1 MKQSKPTINILNG
14 DSAAGGFLQ
23 AFATKRPE
31 ILVFRDVLSCGPL
44 YPFNNFK
51 QWQSERLY
59 YWELLCQD
67 NGSDVNDHSSKNN
80 DFYEDFLNIEE
91 SAQIR
96 LWLGMGLSEQL
107 LLCFVVF
114 LFDRLNMDIRRLTVV
129 QFSGVWGQKFKWP
142 LIGLGL
148 LKPNEI
154 AQHPEPFQLN
164 QKQQDYAIAA
174 WQAFSSDNPQ
184 KYLRFMVHKQPPL
197 PLLHQAMSMIKL
209 RYPDVNNGLS
219 LWDQLLLEN
228 TRLYGPKATQILGH
242 TMADKTLALD
252 SVGDWYL
259 YNRLIRLSDVDTKKP
274 LLIMHTSDKQMRS
287 TGFQLTD
294 FGEQVLNNQ
303 ANNCIENGIDDWI
316 GGVHLNAADSR
327 LWCRNDKQQ
336 LVSLD
341 LH

>member
-1 MKQSKPTINILNG
+1 MPTINILNG

-23 AFATKRPE
+23 AFPAERKD

-44 YPFNNFK
+44 YPFNNLK
-51 QWQSERLY
+51 QWQSERLS
-59 YWELLCQD
+59 YWELLSQE
-67 NGSDVNDHSSKNN
+67 NGLAGNDHASNN
-80 DFYEDFLNIEE
+80 DFYEDFLTIEE

-114 LFDRLNMDIRRLTVV
+114 LFDRLNMDIGRLSVV
-129 QFSGVWGQKFKWP
+129 QFSGNWGQKFKLP

-154 AQHPEPFQLN
+154 AQHPEPFLLD

-174 WQAFSSDNPQ
+174 WQAFSSHNPQ
-184 KYLRFMVHKQPPL
+184 DYVRFMALEETSL
-197 PLLHQAMSMIKL
+197 PLLHQAMSLVKL
-209 RYPDVNNGLS
+209 RYPDIINGLS

-228 TRLYGPKATQILGH
+228 TRLYGPKATQILGY

-259 YNRLIRLSDVDTKKP
+259 FNRLIRMADIDTKKP
-274 LLIMHTSDKQMRS
+274 LLIMKTSDKQMRS

-303 ANNCIENGIDDWI
+303 TNNFKENGIDDWI
-316 GGVHLNAADSR
+316 GGVHLNAADSQ

-336 LVSLD
+336 LVSSD